1 MEYHGGMNFG
11 HFMLFFEKIKN
22 KAMLIDEETA
32 SKFTQTDIIDLNSEL
47 QRNFLEKYAPEF
59 SGSYYRPGDMQDFCV
74 DEVFPE
80 EKNEFIGI
88 ELPGIY
94 NQRFKLD
101 RRPAF
106 RIYSGKRNS
115 LYISPYGYQY
125 FNDLSDKSWRMASS
139 RTFSRSVNKYGVV
152 FLDKPI
158 VVLQDQF
165 DGGNFAHFIYDYIPR
180 LISFCYRNER
190 IAKSAVFVCGGVRS
204 SLHDIILN
212 SVSAACDLDISQF
225 FFPKNREIWNTSSSV
240 FFFSDQ
246 REAITHPLHM
256 CRPETVRVVRASVDI
271 SLPTSELPRR
281 IYISRQDAAM
291 RRISNEDEFVPQL
304 QRLGY
309 TKVLMSAL
317 TAPQQIEL
325 LANATHVVAPH
336 GMGLTPI
343 LFSKRPCRLIEL
355 FSPMI
360 GSDAYAF
367 ISKSIGIR
375 YEYIVGSRGAVIS
388 DSDYQINVQ
397 ELLDRVAS

>member
-1 MEYHGGMNFG
+1 MSEVTKEGDIREIFKIALNKNYSIKEIIEQYMEYHGGMNFG

-139 RTFSRSVNKYGVV
+139 RTFSRSVNNMVWC
-152 FLDKPI
+152 F
-158 VVLQDQF
+158 
-165 DGGNFAHFIYDYIPR
+165 
-180 LISFCYRNER
+180 
-190 IAKSAVFVCGGVRS
+190 
-204 SLHDIILN
+204 
-212 SVSAACDLDISQF
+212 
-225 FFPKNREIWNTSSSV
+225 
-240 FFFSDQ
+240 
-246 REAITHPLHM
+246 
-256 CRPETVRVVRASVDI
+256 
-271 SLPTSELPRR
+271 
-281 IYISRQDAAM
+281 
-291 RRISNEDEFVPQL
+291 
-304 QRLGY
+304 
-309 TKVLMSAL
+309 
-317 TAPQQIEL
+317 
-325 LANATHVVAPH
+325 
-336 GMGLTPI
+336 
-343 LFSKRPCRLIEL
+343 
-355 FSPMI
+355 
-360 GSDAYAF
+360 
-367 ISKSIGIR
+367 
-375 YEYIVGSRGAVIS
+375 
-388 DSDYQINVQ
+388 
-397 ELLDRVAS
+397 